1 MWEVLM
7 TEHIKT
13 KHKLKQIPTKLEF
26 YSLVD
31 ELILSEKEKQLMYM
45 YYVEKRDF
53 DYIADTLGYSKAGVL
68 KMHRRILKQV
78 EALI

>member
-1 MWEVLM
+1 M